1 MAKIVDVSIS
11 EVSYLVHK
19 THKELNA
26 KTQSGGRR
34 ERCAEVTPDIVKS
47 LSDIT
52 STHPQ
57 HTLREMHSDLIEK
70 KNTTSST
77 SSISS
82 LPRNLQI
89 TCKRLYKEPPMRTLI
104 QQ

>member
-47 LSDIT
+47 LSDIV

-70 KNTTSST
+70 KTQHHQRPVYLHCQE
-77 SSISS
+77 ISK
-82 LPRNLQI
+82 LHARDFIENPQ
-89 TCKRLYKEPPMRTLI
+89 
-104 QQ
+104 